1 MIKDSLCAV
10 VLALSTAACISKP
23 AYTAPPEI
31 ITRYIQIIQSCP
43 PSETIAEQ
51 LSSEQKAEEK
61 RADPI
66 TPEYRALLDT
76 IAWAEGTDCHYNMMM
91 GRMLFKDYSAHPI
104 ETKEMPEKGFEFGPR
119 WRKRHSTAAG
129 RYQFLYR
136 TYNLLKG
143 EGFFQT
149 GFSPEEQDR
158 AAIYLIQ
165 KNEITQEVLEE
176 ALRKKEFIDIWNALS
191 GEWASLPLKK
201 TKRSRYRFQYAS
213 REENLEKIYLHFYE
227 IHSKP

>member
-10 VLALSTAACISKP
+10 VLALSTAACVSKT
-23 AYTAPPEI
+23 AYTPPAD
-31 ITRYIQIIQSCP
+31 TTVRYILVEKACP
-43 PSETIAEQ
+43 SPEKIVENRP
-51 LSSEQKAEEK
+51 EQKIEEK
-61 RADPI
+61 KPDSV

-76 IAWAEGTDCHYNMMM
+76 IAWAEGTDSHYNMMM

-104 ETKEMPEKGFEFGPR
+104 ETREMPEKGMEFGPR
-119 WRKRHSTAAG
+119 WRKRYSTAAG

-143 EGFFQT
+143 EGFFHT
-149 GFSPEEQDR
+149 SFSPEEQDR

-176 ALRKKEFIDIWNALS
+176 EIRKKEF
-191 GEWASLPLKK
+191 
-201 TKRSRYRFQYAS
+201 
-213 REENLEKIYLHFYE
+213 
-227 IHSKP
+227 

>member
-10 VLALSTAACISKP
+10 VLALSTAACVSKT
-23 AYTAPPEI
+23 AYTPPAD
-31 ITRYIQIIQSCP
+31 TTVRYILVEKACP
-43 PSETIAEQ
+43 SPEKIVENRP
-51 LSSEQKAEEK
+51 EQKIEEK
-61 RADPI
+61 KPDPI
-66 TPEYRALLDT
+66 TPEYHALLDT

-119 WRKRHSTAAG
+119 WRKRYSTAAG
-129 RYQFLYR
+129 RYQFLYK

-149 GFSPEEQDR
+149 VFSPEEQDR

-176 ALRKKEFIDIWNALS
+176 AIRKKEFTDVWDALS
-191 GEWASLPLKK
+191 GAWASLPHKK

-213 REENLEKIYLHFYE
+213 REDNLEKIFFHFYE
-227 IHSKP
+227 THTKP